1 MSGLGVVLSRKS
13 HLESIEK
20 FVAISRGSSGSQSLD
35 LWRDITLTQKIAE
48 GGSRECWLHPH
59 SDRLCVKVP
68 KPHQR
73 RDQNKLDWHYA
84 QTLSRRKIQGPHL
97 PNVHGYVMT
106 NRGKGLVVDFIVD
119 HDGKPSLTFFQA
131 VRSGLFTKDQITEII
146 DKAFTWLNEQNV
158 IVADYGYDNMLLQ
171 KHADGTYTLV
181 FIDGLGGRYF
191 NLRYLIRSRFSIPQ
205 PVRAQ
210 EFRAKIQKVIDREYG
225 SIRL

>member
-1 MSGLGVVLSRKS
+1 MPS
-13 HLESIEK
+13 LESIEK
-20 FVAISRGSSGSQSLD
+20 LVTMFRIRSKPQSLD
-35 LWRDITLTQKIAE
+35 SWGVIALTEKIAE

-84 QTLSRRKIQGPHL
+84 QSLKRRKILGPHL
-97 PNVHGYVMT
+97 PNVYGYVMT
-106 NRGKGLVVDFIVD
+106 NRGKGLLMDLVVD

-131 VRSGLFTKDQITEII
+131 VRSGLFTKAQITEII
-146 DKAFTWLNEQNV
+146 DTAFAWLNEQNV

-191 NLRYLIRSRFSIPQ
+191 NLKYLIRSRFSIAQ

>member
-1 MSGLGVVLSRKS
+1 MPS
-13 HLESIEK
+13 LESIEK
-20 FVAISRGSSGSQSLD
+20 LVTMFRIRSKPQSLD
-35 LWRDITLTQKIAE
+35 SWGVIALTEKIAE

-84 QTLSRRKIQGPHL
+84 QSLKRRKILGPHL
-97 PNVHGYVMT
+97 PNVYGYVMT
-106 NRGKGLVVDFIVD
+106 NRGKGLLMDLVVD

-131 VRSGLFTKDQITEII
+131 VRSGLFTKAQITEII
-146 DKAFTWLNEQNV
+146 DTAFAWLNEQNV

-191 NLRYLIRSRFSIPQ
+191 NLKYLIRSRFSIPQ

>member
-1 MSGLGVVLSRKS
+1 MPHVK
-13 HLESIEK
+13 SIEK
-20 FVAISRGSSGSQSLD
+20 LAAIIKRRSSL
-35 LWRDITLTQKIAE
+35 LWDDRQQVMTLTHKIAE

-59 SDRLCVKVP
+59 HDRLCVKVP
-68 KPHQR
+68 KLKGR

-84 QTLSRRKIQGPHL
+84 QSLSRRKIQGPHL

-131 VRSGLFTKDQITEII
+131 VRSGLFTKAQITEII
-146 DKAFTWLNEQNV
+146 DKAFDWLNEQNV

-191 NLRYLIRSRFSIPQ
+191 NLRYLIRSRFTIPQ